1 MCSMRCFAACLVAAS
16 VVLAGCGSVA
26 ARNSLLA
33 VGGTAQLGQTPSN
46 TIKQVYYLGVFDP
59 RDQLPPTIYRV
70 RVQGQASALSA
81 TKFASGWVRAELVD
95 SLSGQVEAL
104 GDDAKTRPDA
114 ANGSGVDVVDKGLL
128 TGRRLIMFGPE
139 GFREA
144 PKNHRLVVVMGSNP
158 DAFFSAVDQALG
170 VVASV
175 TQGAQAG
182 PEIEK
187 ALWADLATVRE
198 QAQRLDI
205 LLDGAKN
212 DYFPGG

>member
-1 MCSMRCFAACLVAAS
+1 MRLLGCFAACMVAVSA
-16 VVLAGCGSVA
+16 VLTGCGSVA

-33 VGGTAQLGQTPSN
+33 VAGTAQLGQTPSN

-70 RVQGQASALSA
+70 RVQGQASALNA

-95 SLSGQVEAL
+95 SLSGQVEFP
-104 GDDAKTRPDA
+104 GEGTKTRPDA

-187 ALWADLATVRE
+187 ALWADLVTLRE